1 MRVIII
7 GGGNTAY
14 FVSKQFAS
22 KGYYV
27 TIIDADREDA
37 QKLSRKLKATVL
49 VGSGCTPGI
58 LEEAGARQTEI
69 VIALLDHDQDN
80 LIACQIANRVFGV
93 PRTIAL
99 INDPENEV
107 IFKQLGV
114 SVAIS
119 AARILAQMIE
129 EEAGFE
135 DIVNLMPLAH
145 GRIVVS
151 EVTLTSHSP
160 AIGQS
165 LIELAMPASSLVAAI
180 IRGEEVIVP
189 RGPSRLAL
197 YDRLIVVTQ
206 PENHSDVLQM
216 LTGGSRA

>member
-27 TIIDADREDA
+27 TVISADPEEA

-49 VGSGCTPGI
+49 TGAGCEPRV

-69 VIALLDHDQDN
+69 VIALLEHDQDN

-99 INDPENEV
+99 IHDPENEP

-135 DIVNLMPLAH
+135 DIVNLMPLAR
-145 GRIVVS
+145 GRIMVS
-151 EVTLTSHSP
+151 EVTLTSHSS
-160 AIGQS
+160 AVGLS
-165 LIELAMPASSLVAAI
+165 LIELAMPDNSLVAAI
-180 IRGEEVIVP
+180 LRGDEVIIP

-197 YDRLIVVTQ
+197 YDRLVVVTQ
-206 PENHSDVLQM
+206 PENHSEVLQM
-216 LTGGSRA
+216 LTGGA